1 VSGKKILVGTAKDS
15 LVRRLT
21 GLVSSRVIRDYDEFC
36 EGKPARRALL
46 SYLVLPL
53 LPPPVLR
60 DRVKFSNRGIA
71 QEIPRVLNELGY
83 SVDIVNYDNRSWLP
97 DRNYDL
103 FIGHGGI
110 NFEPISQRLPASTI
124 RVYFATGIY
133 WREWNAKNKRRAEEM
148 VSRRGVP
155 LSSYRAIENEEEYA
169 LNNSDG
175 IICLGNGAAVQTY
188 GRFPH
193 VIGINNA
200 IFPVDW
206 EGWRGKDFEGGRKH
220 FLFFSGRG
228 NVHKGLDLLLEAFA
242 GTDLHLHVCQHL
254 EPDFADVYRQELT
267 GHPNIHVYGF
277 IPMRS
282 QKFTALATQC
292 DWVISPT
299 CAEGQP
305 GAVLECMAHGL
316 IPILSEEAN
325 IDIGTWGIPLPD
337 CRIDTL
343 RSTGLRASVM
353 EMELIRQMTTEAV
366 DVARTQYSA
375 DNFYKNIRKAVAGM
389 TLSFQ
394 RQ

>member
-1 VSGKKILVGTAKDS
+1 VSGRKILVGTVIDP
-15 LVRRLT
+15 LMRRLT
-21 GLVSSRVIRDYDEFC
+21 GLAASRVIRNYDEFC
-36 EGKPARRALL
+36 DGKPARRALL

-53 LPPPVLR
+53 LPPRALR

-83 SVDIVNYDNRSWLP
+83 SVDIVNFDNRSWLP
-97 DRNYDL
+97 DRHYDL

-110 NFEPISQRLPASTI
+110 NFEPISQRLPASAI
-124 RVYFATGIY
+124 RIYFATGIY
-133 WREWNAKNKRRAEEM
+133 WWEWNANNNRRAEEM
-148 VSRRGVP
+148 VSRRGVT
-155 LSSYRAIENEEEYA
+155 LSSYRAVEHEEEYA

-175 IICLGNGAAVQTY
+175 IICLGNKAAVQTY
-188 GRFPH
+188 ARFPQ

-200 IFPVDW
+200 VFPVDW
-206 EGWRGKDFEGGRKH
+206 DGWRGKDLEGGRKH
-220 FLFFSGRG
+220 FLFFSGPG

-254 EPDFADVYRQELT
+254 EPDFADAYRQELT
-267 GHPNIHVYGF
+267 VHSNIHVYGF

-282 QKFTALATQC
+282 QKFTDLATQC

-316 IPILSEEAN
+316 IPILSKEAN

-343 RSTGLRASVM
+343 RLTGLRASVM
-353 EMELIRQMTTEAV
+353 EMESIHRMTAEVV
-366 DVARTQYSA
+366 DVARNQYSA
-375 DNFYKNIRKAVAGM
+375 VNFYKNIRKAVGGL